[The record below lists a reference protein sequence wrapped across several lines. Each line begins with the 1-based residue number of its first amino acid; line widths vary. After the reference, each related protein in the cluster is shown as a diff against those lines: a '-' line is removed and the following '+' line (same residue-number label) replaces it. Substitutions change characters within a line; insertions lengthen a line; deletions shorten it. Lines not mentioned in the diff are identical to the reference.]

1 MELSICYITAREP
14 FQLKKCHGKRK
25 NGLNG
30 DRGRSRPSQKRE
42 FQGITQFLAG
52 IIRARVRQSL
62 SRQTKWEKFS
72 VYARN
77 FRRCDKFKSLCCKS
91 CLLLFLLS
99 RRGTQGFRFRRSF
112 RQIKSHLKVK
122 TKTWSDA
129 VGENQFRVARVRLFR
144 LCGRHKWRQ
153 KALRSLSPQT
163 KRVCTS
169 ACLNLTEQQKKSIRS
184 KFYLIFTFNA
194 RHRNQHA
201 PRQPI
206 DVYCRPNNRRRQI
219 IDSRLPN
226 DQVLLFCS
234 PAARSLHADF
244 SLPRNR

>member
-1 MELSICYITAREP
+1 MAIADAQGL
-14 FQLKKCHGKRK
+14 HRK
-25 NGLNG
+25 GN
-30 DRGRSRPSQKRE
+30 SRAFPQIS
-42 FQGITQFLAG
+42 GG

-91 CLLLFLLS
+91 CLLLFS

-153 KALRSLSPQT
+153 TALRSLSPQT

-184 KFYLIFTFNA
+184 KFYLIFTFIA

-206 DVYCRPNNRRRQI
+206 DVYCRLNNRRRQI